1 MTNHL
6 RQRSAI
12 GLGGLSVR
20 QLAVRTW
27 KRMEEHDAMTWAAAI
42 AFYALFATVPL
53 LALFL
58 VVTVLQLPD
67 LSGAGGRTTGLGNLT
82 VDQLDATLRSL
93 FPREA
98 YVLVRDQIAR
108 IQAEPPV
115 GLISVGVAVA
125 LWTAIEPLPDHHRR
139 AEPGL
144 RGRGDPL
151 VREAPPH
158 GDWP

>member
-1 MTNHL
+1 MGPEEPLVPDRRRL
-6 RQRSAI
+6 RSSL
-12 GLGGLSVR
+12 GLNGLTVR

-27 KRMEEHDAMTWAAAI
+27 GRMVEHDAMTWAAAI

-67 LSGAGGRTTGLGNLT
+67 LSGAPGRTAGLGHLT

-98 YVLVRDQIAR
+98 YVLVR
-108 IQAEPPV
+108 
-115 GLISVGVAVA
+115 
-125 LWTAIEPLPDHHRR
+125 
-139 AEPGL
+139 
-144 RGRGDPL
+144 
-151 VREAPPH
+151 
-158 GDWP
+158 